1 MNKNF
6 NIAKILNNAPKGTKL
21 WSPICGEC
29 ELVSVRDTNTY
40 PILCKSSE
48 GHDINF
54 TEFGKYYGGLF
65 KNGECVLFPSKENK
79 DWYTFRVPNKSFK
92 PFQKVLVRSVITGMW
107 KPDIYRFYDPNG
119 NIHICMCNMAF
130 NEDILPYEGN
140 ENKYCKQ

>member
-6 NIAKILNNAPKGTKL
+6 NLAKILNNAPKGTKL

-54 TEFGKYYGGLF
+54 TEFGKYYGVLF
-65 KNGECVLFPSKENK
+65 KTESVFCSLPRRTKTGLLSEYLTNPLSHSK
-79 DWYTFRVPNKSFK
+79 
-92 PFQKVLVRSVITGMW
+92 
-107 KPDIYRFYDPNG
+107 RF
-119 NIHICMCNMAF
+119 
-130 NEDILPYEGN
+130 L
-140 ENKYCKQ
+140 